1 MSKINTLSNKIILMF
16 RKNIYVKNNLS
27 PFKISRTKIDLYF
40 DCKRCFYID
49 QKYGIKRPHGAALV
63 INNHIVNK
71 FKKNLEILRNTKTII
86 PETTL
91 ISESGFTAL
100 DHPRVS
106 HWTDPFKGIESF
118 HKTTNMT
125 VNASIDD
132 IWTDDEKCYP
142 VIIKSISRES
152 KDVENSIWPGYTRQL
167 SLYGHLLQNNDLE
180 IIGINYKDTKKNA
193 NDFLKDL
200 GNPYDNIIFD
210 NKGTNAIEWGAYGVP
225 ESFLINNNKIIK
237 KYIGPLS
244 KGSLQEIKLFI
255 K

>member
-1 MSKINTLSNKIILMF
+1 MKNKILPFSIIFVFIIIFVIFYKGLQNTNIYTPDSKTIFEVPSVSVKLFNSDEIINTLEIFNSNKFYLLNIWSSWCVPFKQEHQILME
-16 RKNIYVKNNLS
+16 LS
-27 PFKISRTKIDLYF
+27 
-40 DCKRCFYID
+40 
-49 QKYGIKRPHGAALV
+49 
-63 INNHIVNK
+63 
-71 FKKNLEILRNTKTII
+71 
-86 PETTL
+86 
-91 ISESGFTAL
+91 
-100 DHPRVS
+100 
-106 HWTDPFKGIESF
+106 
-118 HKTTNMT
+118 
-125 VNASIDD
+125 
-132 IWTDDEKCYP
+132 
-142 VIIKSISRES
+142 
-152 KDVENSIWPGYTRQL
+152 
-167 SLYGHLLQNNDLE
+167 QNNDLE